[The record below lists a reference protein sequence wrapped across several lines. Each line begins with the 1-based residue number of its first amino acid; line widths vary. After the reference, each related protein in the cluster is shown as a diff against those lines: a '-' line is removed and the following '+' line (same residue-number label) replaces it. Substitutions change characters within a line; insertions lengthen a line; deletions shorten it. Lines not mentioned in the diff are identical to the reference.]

1 MIETIPM
8 TYILILADKYYFSY
22 DLEGDFNLD
31 EHELRNNITLLYMDL
46 PISVRMRIG
55 HQFSS
60 TEEMKGFFHSC
71 SFLEEDCN
79 NER

>member
-1 MIETIPM
+1 MVD
-8 TYILILADKYYFSY
+8 YYYFSY
-22 DLEGDFNLD
+22 DLAADFILD
-31 EHELRNNITLLYMDL
+31 ENELRNNITLLYMDL

-60 TEEMKGFFHSC
+60 GGGMKGLFHSC

-79 NER
+79 SET

>member
-60 TEEMKGFFHSC
+60 VGGPKGFFHTC

-79 NER
+79 NEM